1 TSTLSRQNRSG
12 EAMIYSKLIAEAN
25 PRAQELQNEF
35 EQGIEQL
42 KAGDVKGAEEI
53 FSKLYISDHAKLAGS
68 ILGLIKFQQGEY
80 KEAAEFFENTI
91 DPETASPELLR
102 ALAESQLRMR
112 NPEQALQSIEANVQ
126 EHPEN
131 PDILSVYGLALLS
144 TGNTDKGIDTLNKVL
159 QLAPERAN
167 LRLALANA
175 YNVKGETEKSLQEVE
190 KAYEAN

>member
-1 TSTLSRQNRSG
+1 
-12 EAMIYSKLIAEAN
+12 
-25 PRAQELQNEF
+25 
-35 EQGIEQL
+35 
-42 KAGDVKGAEEI
+42 
-53 FSKLYISDHAKLAGS
+53 
-68 ILGLIKFQQGEY
+68 
-80 KEAAEFFENTI
+80 
-91 DPETASPELLR
+91 
-102 ALAESQLRMR
+102 

-190 KAYEAN
+190 KAYEANKDDIAIQERLAMQYTMMG